1 MLGSSNGAQRA
12 SRRSRIRPVA
22 GLLLTTVLLGS
33 LASAPS
39 AAASSVGTTR
49 IASVATLTT
58 TTIDRPWFSVE
69 TYYLG
74 LVNCTRTG
82 GWVLRD
88 GTCYGYGS
96 GRFSGYVRPL
106 IYSWGI
112 SDRVSRPYARLL
124 AVRGLCTHFADHDP
138 GYRLR
143 RAGFLHWT
151 WGENIGCRDGYTSVK
166 SAVLASHLA
175 FQAEKY
181 TGGGH
186 WKNIKNSAYLYVGIG
201 VWRYGIRTRLV
212 TDFYR

>member
-1 MLGSSNGAQRA
+1 MTSGQSPAVCCRN
-12 SRRSRIRPVA
+12 SR
-22 GLLLTTVLLGS
+22 
-33 LASAPS
+33 
-39 AAASSVGTTR
+39 SVG
-49 IASVATLTT
+49 
-58 TTIDRPWFSVE
+58 
-69 TYYLG
+69 YQG
-74 LVNCTRTG
+74 L
-82 GWVLRD
+82 
-88 GTCYGYGS
+88 S
-96 GRFSGYVRPL
+96 VRPSIHRQSL
-106 IYSWGI
+106 TSGI
-112 SDRVSRPYARLL
+112 STHVSRPYARLL